1 MDALCNKLP
10 SGNRAATCRMHTYC
24 VKLITAIIRP
34 DKLDDVRAA
43 VQSLGVR
50 GLTVS
55 TASGYGR
62 ARGHTE
68 FYRGNGHA
76 VDLLPRLRVEI
87 LATDQEANSVLE
99 GVTGSYSTAPEGTE
113 PRPGDG
119 RVWMTEVYEVVRI
132 RTRKRGPSAI

>member
-1 MDALCNKLP
+1 
-10 SGNRAATCRMHTYC
+10 

-62 ARGHTE
+62 ERGHTE

-99 GVTGSYSTAPEGTE
+99 GVTASYATTPEGTE